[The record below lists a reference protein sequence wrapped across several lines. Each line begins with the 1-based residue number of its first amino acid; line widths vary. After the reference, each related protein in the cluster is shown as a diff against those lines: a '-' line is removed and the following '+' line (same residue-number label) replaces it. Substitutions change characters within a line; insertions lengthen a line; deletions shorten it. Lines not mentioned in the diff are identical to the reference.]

1 MISVKSSRAIE
12 KREKNQDKHAL
23 YLFFLIW
30 VGYHF
35 LKSHVVFLCNSHFVH
50 QMRTLNT
57 CTSSLLEYL
66 HPQTYLVDSR
76 SQPLTSVV
84 GELSD
89 FALQSLKQLF
99 ICFRKQNKYN
109 WFSMLISFRDQNS
122 RDDHMFLLMLWKSQ
136 KVHNSYG
143 SWCADLIK
151 NVLSWQIFIG

>member
-1 MISVKSSRAIE
+1 MKKGKKIKI
-12 KREKNQDKHAL
+12 NTQL

-109 WFSMLISFRDQNS
+109 WFSMLISNS

-136 KVHNSYG
+136 KVHNSYW

-151 NVLSWQIFIG
+151 NVLSSGQIFIG